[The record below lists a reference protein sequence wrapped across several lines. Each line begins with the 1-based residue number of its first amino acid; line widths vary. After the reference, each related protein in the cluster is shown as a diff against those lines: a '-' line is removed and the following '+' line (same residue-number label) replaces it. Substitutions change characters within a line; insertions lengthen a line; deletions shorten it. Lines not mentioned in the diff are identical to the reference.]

1 METLWQ
7 DLRYGARLLI
17 KRPAFTLI
25 AIITLALGIGA
36 NTAIFSVVN
45 GVLLR
50 PLPYP
55 QPERLV
61 TMRSNQSVLDLD
73 DIKARSQV
81 FSAYG
86 GVVMQALDYTGE
98 AEPLQVQSAMCNADL
113 FAALGAQPVIGRVI
127 SLAEDVPGG
136 ERVVV
141 LSYTFWQTHFGGDQS
156 VLGKGIPLSGNSYTI
171 IGVMSADF
179 VMPREN
185 PDIWA
190 SVHVANPVAAQARGV
205 HFLRT
210 YLRLQDGATMDQARA
225 EMATV
230 DQWLA
235 ATYPDQ
241 NKDRRTILFPL
252 QERIVGDTSQP
263 LLILFGAVGLVL
275 LIACANFANLLLAR
289 AASRQQEIVIR
300 AALGARRTRLVRQ
313 MLTESVMLA
322 VMGGAVGSVLAMWGI
337 DLLVALK
344 PANLPRL
351 SAIGIDGRVLLFT
364 LGVSIV
370 TGIVFGFVPAW
381 NASKINVSEALK
393 EGGRSSTASFA
404 RLRLRSLLV
413 VAEIALALVLLIG
426 AGLLIRS
433 FSLLRSVDPG
443 FKPAGLM
450 TMRIE
455 LPEARYKEIA
465 KQIQFRTR
473 LLENL
478 NAQPGVQAA
487 MVSELPLGGDRLN
500 HNFMIAGRPPVA
512 PADTPDVETRSISR
526 DYFQTMKMPLL
537 SGREFTTQDRA
548 GVPMVCAVN
557 ESFVREF
564 FPNENPISA
573 RVRWTFGPPD
583 KWMTIVSVVGD
594 IKHFGLERAEEPAIY
609 TLYEQQD
616 QPWKRWMSL
625 AIRSDVEPGLLAKL
639 VKDQVWAVDNQLP
652 LTNVRTMTEVMAR
665 SINAQRFYMLLL
677 AIFAAVALLLAAVGI
692 YGVISYSVTQRTHEI
707 GIRMALGASTSEV
720 LRLVLGQGLRLAV
733 VGVGIGLGGA
743 IALTR
748 VMASL
753 LYGVSA
759 TDPLTF
765 VIISALLTA
774 VAALACYIPASRA
787 TKVDPMIA
795 LRYE

>member
-61 TMRSNQSVLDLD
+61 TMRSNQSVPDLD

-98 AEPLQVQSAMCNADL
+98 AEPLQVQGALCNADL

-127 SLAEDVPGG
+127 SPAEDVAGS

-141 LSYTFWQTHFGGDQS
+141 LSYAFWQTHFGGDES
-156 VLGKGIPLSGNSYTI
+156 VLGKAIPLSGNSYTI
-171 IGVMSADF
+171 IGVMSPDF

-190 SVHVANPVAAQARGV
+190 SVRVANPVAAQFRGV

-210 YLRLQDGATMDQARA
+210 YLRLQDGATIEQARA

-235 ATYPDQ
+235 ASYPDQ

-313 MLTESVMLA
+313 MLTESVLLA
-322 VMGGAVGSVLAMWGI
+322 VLGGAVGSMLAMWGI

-381 NASKINVSEALK
+381 NASNANVSEALK
-393 EGGRSSTASFA
+393 EGGRSSTASSA
-404 RLRLRSLLV
+404 RYRLRSLLV

-443 FKPAGLM
+443 FKPEGLM

-487 MVSELPLGGDRLN
+487 MVSELPLSGDRLN

-512 PADTPDVETRSISR
+512 PGDTPDVETRSISR

-537 SGREFTTQDRA
+537 SGREFTTQDRD

-720 LRLVLGQGLRLAV
+720 LRLVLGEGLRLAV